1 MLQPHLAASTG
12 SACTSGIPEPSHV
25 LKAIGLSPED
35 AEASIRFSL
44 GFDTTNADIDEA
56 VNLIDNALGKLS
68 NNGLFSDK
76 AYRAVG

>member
-1 MLQPHLAASTG
+1 MLQPLLAASTG

-44 GFDTTNADIDEA
+44 GFDTTEADIDDA
-56 VNLIDNALGKLS
+56 VNLIDNALVKLS
-68 NNGLFSDK
+68 GTQIKVS
-76 AYRAVG
+76 AV